1 MESGSNKSLFTL
13 IAVVIFGV
21 FLSLSYWLF
30 QDELK
35 SVLADV
41 VSKTS
46 QSVNTKLNQEG
57 LGELT
62 YNEYTYTEENG
73 EITLTN
79 YKGSESDILLPS
91 YIDGKP
97 VTKISKDAFYSK
109 GLTSIVLPENLVS
122 IEAGTSDAA
131 NVGYLGAFADNNITV
146 LTIPS
151 SVKYIG
157 NHAFANNNISVLNI
171 ADGVETIG
179 YRAFKWN
186 KLTTVNLPN
195 SLVTL
200 FDGSFGH
207 NQIQT
212 INFGANLKYIGQAV
226 FFDNK
231 IASLTLPESLETI
244 NLYGFYNNPLTTV
257 TIPSNVKNL
266 HVLAFNSWVT
276 ILR

>member
-13 IAVVIFGV
+13 LAVVIFGV

-46 QSVNTKLNQEG
+46 QSVNTKLNQAG

-62 YNEYTYTEENG
+62 YNEYTYTESNG

-79 YKGSESDILLPS
+79 YKGSETEIILPS
-91 YIDGKP
+91 SIDGKS
-97 VTKISKDAFYSK
+97 VTKISKDAFYNK
-109 GLTSIVLPENLVS
+109 GLTSVVLPENLVS
-122 IEAGTSDAA
+122 IEAGTPNAA
-131 NVGYLGAFADNNITV
+131 NVGYMGAFADNNLTV

-171 ADGVETIG
+171 DEGVETIG

-186 KLTTVNLPN
+186 NLTTLNLPN
-195 SLVTL
+195 SLLTL

-207 NQIQT
+207 NKIQT
-212 INFGANLKYIGQAV
+212 INFGSNLKYIGQAV
-226 FFDNK
+226 FFDNQ
-231 IASLTLPESLETI
+231 IESLNLPASLETI
-244 NLYGFYNNPLTTV
+244 NWYGFYSNPLTTV
-257 TIPSNVKNL
+257 TIPSNVTNL
-266 HVLAFNSWVT
+266 HVLAFNSGVT
-276 ILR
+276 IIR